1 MHHSRGKSSIS
12 SISSEYTWD
21 SQASLFASAVCY
33 VTLSGFLLTPI
44 HRIGSQR
51 RHFQTHRETHLL
63 VLLTGASVMSLAIS
77 RVSMDTFRTTSPH
90 PSHQTAWPAPPAMR
104 LALQL
109 HPLTEPMLFSI
120 HHRRF
125 TSSLR
130 LLIEVYPFRIV
141 SPTESR
147 HSRDP
152 FRIRDLLRS
161 PQHVQTFSSQEVPR
175 HRLQPQLCEHPPRHL
190 NPNYPPSVGSFR
202 RGIGETR
209 KNSCPMCKESTY
221 SQLQLMKL
229 LTLLLPSLLTRIAYR
244 VRLRLATLFM
254 ICNQFILTP
263 TRAHLLI
270 HRSTLRD

>member
-21 SQASLFASAVCY
+21 SQASLFAFAVCY

-77 RVSMDTFRTTSPH
+77 RVSMDTFPTPSPH
-90 PSHQTAWPAPPAMR
+90 PPPHTPCPPPPT
-104 LALQL
+104 LQFTFQP
-109 HPLTEPMLFSI
+109 HPLPQTLLFSTP
-120 HHRRF
+120 HPLF
-125 TSSLR
+125 TTSLPP
-130 LLIEVYPFRIV
+130 LIEVYPFRTV

-263 TRAHLLI
+263 TIDPILI
-270 HRSTLRD
+270 HRSTLPD